1 MSQRCHERTHA
12 PRGKKYTLFV
22 LVATGEQLLRWSF
35 GQPGLP
41 FLIAARN
48 GFIIWLNLVLIPAEF
63 AFDMIKAEL
72 ERRGIR
78 YD

>member
-1 MSQRCHERTHA
+1 MNGLMHRAAKNILYSSTSW
-12 PRGKKYTLFV
+12 PR
-22 LVATGEQLLRWSF
+22 ASSWLRWSF